1 MYQLILIPLFLFL
14 HTQCIDAFVGRNEPD
29 AAQRAQATVDRMM
42 QLYAKGLGHVRPT
55 RPVFDVLIQ
64 AWSRSKEK
72 NAAQNAEKIFH
83 WMENQY
89 NQGGDTLVRP
99 NEITLCAV
107 LNAWA
112 NQAENGG
119 AARALQIWEHTN
131 SVATQGDR
139 GFRSTIAMANVVIK
153 AIARSKDPDAV
164 MKAERV
170 LLKLEDD
177 YRSGQSYVRPDVTT
191 YSSVINACAYCVG
204 NAAKRTEALQTAL
217 RTFYKLYHMKDENA
231 NNITY
236 GTMLKAIQNL
246 MPISEE
252 RIELV
257 RKIFDMCCEDG
268 CVDYFVLS
276 QVRFAS
282 PQLYRDLV
290 EGPCGLGGPGL
301 KYGLDAVLKNVPTEW
316 TANTLD

>member
-1 MYQLILIPLFLFL
+1 M
-14 HTQCIDAFVGRNEPD
+14 
-29 AAQRAQATVDRMM
+29 VDRMM
-42 QLYAKGLGHVRPT
+42 YLYAKGLGHVRPT

-72 NAAQNAEKIFH
+72 GAAHNAERIFN

-89 NQGGDTLVRP
+89 QGGDMLVRP
-99 NEITLCAV
+99 NEITICAV

-112 NQAENGG
+112 NQAEDGG
-119 AARALQIWEHTN
+119 AARAIQIWEHIQ
-131 SVATQGDR
+131 SVTEQADR
-139 GFRSTIAMANVVIK
+139 GFRSTIAMANIVIK

-164 MKAERV
+164 RKAERV
-170 LLKLEDD
+170 LLQLEVD
-177 YRSGQSYVRPDVTT
+177 YQSGLSYVRPDVTS

-204 NAAKRTEALQTAL
+204 NVEKRTEAMQTAL
-217 RTFYKLYHMKDENA
+217 RTFYKLHNMDDEDA
-231 NNITY
+231 NNVTY
-236 GTMLKAIQNL
+236 GSIFKAIQNL
-246 MPISEE
+246 MPMSDE

-257 RKIFDMCCEDG
+257 HQLFDMCCDDG

-282 PQLYRDLV
+282 PELYRNLV
-290 EGPCGLGGPGL
+290 EGPCGLGGPGM

-316 TANTLD
+316 TANTSE

>member
-1 MYQLILIPLFLFL
+1 
-14 HTQCIDAFVGRNEPD
+14 
-29 AAQRAQATVDRMM
+29 MM

-55 RPVFDVLIQ
+55 RPVFDVLIL
-64 AWSRSKEK
+64 AWSRSKDK
-72 NAAQNAEKIFH
+72 GAAQNAEKIFH
-83 WMENQY
+83 WMESQY
-89 NQGGDTLVRP
+89 KAGDSLVRP

-112 NQAENGG
+112 NQAERGG

-131 SVATQGDR
+131 SVVAQDDR
-139 GFRSTIAMANVVIK
+139 GFRPTIAMGNIVIK
-153 AIARSKDPDAV
+153 SIARSKDPDAV

-170 LLKLEDD
+170 LLQLEDD
-177 YRSGQSYVRPDVTT
+177 YRSGKSPVRPDVTT
-191 YSSVINACAYCVG
+191 YSSVINACAYCIG
-204 NAAKRTEALQTAL
+204 NASKRADALKTAL
-217 RTFYKLYHMKDENA
+217 RTFYKLYNMKDEKA

-252 RIELV
+252 RINLV
-257 RKIFDMCCEDG
+257 RDLFDMCCDDG

-301 KYGLDAVLKNVPTEW
+301 KYGLEAVLKNVPTEW
-316 TANTLD
+316 TANTID

>member
-1 MYQLILIPLFLFL
+1 M
-14 HTQCIDAFVGRNEPD
+14 
-29 AAQRAQATVDRMM
+29 
-42 QLYAKGLGHVRPT
+42 
-55 RPVFDVLIQ
+55 
-64 AWSRSKEK
+64 
-72 NAAQNAEKIFH
+72 
-83 WMENQY
+83 
-89 NQGGDTLVRP
+89 
-99 NEITLCAV
+99 

-112 NQAENGG
+112 NQAESGG

-131 SVATQGDR
+131 SVATQVDR
-139 GFRSTIAMANVVIK
+139 EFRPTIAMANIVIK

-177 YRSGQSYVRPDVTT
+177 YRSGQSFVRPDVTT

-217 RTFYKLYHMKDENA
+217 RTFYKLYNMEDERA

-257 RKIFDMCCEDG
+257 RQIFDMCCEDG

-316 TANTLD
+316 TSNTLD

>member
-1 MYQLILIPLFLFL
+1 LK
-14 HTQCIDAFVGRNEPD
+14 CIDAFVGRNEPD

-55 RPVFDVLIQ
+55 RAVFDVLIQ

-72 NAAQNAEKIFH
+72 GAAQKAEKIFN
-83 WMENQY
+83 WMESQY
-89 NQGGDTLVRP
+89 KAGDELVRP
-99 NEITLCAV
+99 NEITICGV

-112 NQAENGG
+112 NQAEYGG
-119 AARALQIWEHTN
+119 AERAMQIWEHMN
-131 SVATQGDR
+131 SVLAQYDQGLR
-139 GFRSTIAMANVVIK
+139 PTIAMANIVIK
-153 AIARSKDPDAV
+153 AIARSKDPDSV

-170 LLKLEDD
+170 LLQLEEA
-177 YRSGQSYVRPDVTT
+177 YKSGSSHVKPVVTT
-191 YSSVINACAYCVG
+191 YSSVINACAYCTG
-204 NAAKRTEALQTAL
+204 NASKRVDALQTAL
-217 RTFYKLYHMKDENA
+217 RTFYKISDLEDENA

-236 GTMLKAIQNL
+236 GTMIKAIQNL

-252 RIELV
+252 RVNLV
-257 RKIFDMCCEDG
+257 RELFDMCCDDG

-301 KYGLDAVLKNVPTEW
+301 KHGLDSVLKNLPAEW
-316 TANTLD
+316 TVNTID

>member
-1 MYQLILIPLFLFL
+1 
-14 HTQCIDAFVGRNEPD
+14 
-29 AAQRAQATVDRMM
+29 MM
-42 QLYAKGLGHVRPT
+42 QLYSKGLGHVRPT
-55 RPVFDVLIQ
+55 RAIFDVLIQ
-64 AWSRSKEK
+64 AWSRSKDK
-72 NAAQNAEKIFH
+72 YAAQNAEKIFH
-83 WMENQY
+83 WMEQQY
-89 NQGGDTLVRP
+89 EAGDTLVRP

-119 AARALQIWEHTN
+119 AIRAVQIWNHIN
-131 SVATQGDR
+131 SVTAQNENNTNNIHR
-139 GFRSTIAMANVVIK
+139 GFRPTIAMANIVIK

-164 MKAERV
+164 KKAERI
-170 LLKLEDD
+170 LLQLEDD
-177 YRSGQSYVRPDVTT
+177 YQSGISYIRPDVTT

-204 NAAKRTEALQTAL
+204 NASKRSEALQTAL
-217 RTFYKLYHMKDENA
+217 RTFYKLFNMTDENA

-236 GTMLKAIQNL
+236 GTMFKAIQNL

-252 RIELV
+252 RVVLV
-257 RKIFDMCCEDG
+257 RKLFDMCCTDG

-301 KYGLDAVLKNVPTEW
+301 KFGVDAVLKNIPTEW
-316 TANTLD
+316 TANTVD

>member
-1 MYQLILIPLFLFL
+1 
-14 HTQCIDAFVGRNEPD
+14 
-29 AAQRAQATVDRMM
+29 MM

-55 RPVFDVLIQ
+55 RPVFDVLIL
-64 AWSRSKEK
+64 AWSRSKDK
-72 NAAQNAEKIFH
+72 GAAQNAEKIFH
-83 WMENQY
+83 WMESQY
-89 NQGGDTLVRP
+89 KAGDSLVRP

-112 NQAENGG
+112 NQAERGG

-131 SVATQGDR
+131 SVVAQDDR
-139 GFRSTIAMANVVIK
+139 GFRPTIAMGNIVIK
-153 AIARSKDPDAV
+153 SIARSKDPDAV
-164 MKAERV
+164 IKAERV
-170 LLKLEDD
+170 LLQLEDD
-177 YRSGQSYVRPDVTT
+177 YRSGKSPVRPDVTT
-191 YSSVINACAYCVG
+191 YSSVINACAYCIG
-204 NAAKRTEALQTAL
+204 NASKRADALKTAL
-217 RTFYKLYHMKDENA
+217 RTFYKLYNMKDEKA

-252 RIELV
+252 RINLV
-257 RKIFDMCCEDG
+257 RDLFDMCCDDG

-316 TANTLD
+316 TANTID

>member
-1 MYQLILIPLFLFL
+1 
-14 HTQCIDAFVGRNEPD
+14 
-29 AAQRAQATVDRMM
+29 MM

-55 RPVFDVLIQ
+55 RPVFDVLIL
-64 AWSRSKEK
+64 AWSRSKDK
-72 NAAQNAEKIFH
+72 GAAQNAEKIFH
-83 WMENQY
+83 WMESQY
-89 NQGGDTLVRP
+89 KAGDSLVRP

-112 NQAENGG
+112 NQAERGG

-131 SVATQGDR
+131 SVVAQDNR
-139 GFRSTIAMANVVIK
+139 GFRPTIAMGNIVIK
-153 AIARSKDPDAV
+153 SIARSKDPDAV

-170 LLKLEDD
+170 LLQLEDD
-177 YRSGQSYVRPDVTT
+177 YRSGKSPVRPDVTT
-191 YSSVINACAYCVG
+191 YSSVINACAYCIG
-204 NAAKRTEALQTAL
+204 NASKRADALKTAL
-217 RTFYKLYHMKDENA
+217 RTFYKLYNMKDEKA

-252 RIELV
+252 RINLV
-257 RKIFDMCCEDG
+257 RDLFDMCCDDG

-301 KYGLDAVLKNVPTEW
+301 KYGLEAVLKNVPTEW
-316 TANTLD
+316 TANTID